1 MQLLLNT
8 KITFIGRGRER
19 IAAML
24 SAIVLIG
31 SLVSIVVQGFNLA
44 IEFTGGV
51 LVELSYDEPVEIA
64 AIRKVLEESQFSS
77 AVVQNLGSDRDVL
90 VRLPV
95 QQASDDEIS
104 GQLRALLPGAVPK
117 RVEFVGPQVGEELRE
132 DGGTA
137 LLYAIGGIL
146 LYVMVRFSW
155 KFSLGAIGAT
165 LHDVIVT
172 LGFFSVSRMSFDL
185 PALASVLA
193 VIGYSLN
200 DTVVIFDRVRENLRK
215 LRTGTVVDVFNLSI
229 NETLSRTF
237 ITTGTVLLVVLV
249 LFFFGGDM
257 LHAFSAALL
266 VGCISG
272 TYSTLY
278 IASPITLYFGVGKKD
293 VTPAVKDAAA
303 DPDRP

>member
-19 IAAML
+19 IAAIL
-24 SAIVLIG
+24 SSILILGSLASIVL
-31 SLVSIVVQGFNLA
+31 QGFNLA
-44 IEFTGGV
+44 IDFTGGV
-51 LVELSYDEPVEIA
+51 LAELSYERPVQIA
-64 AIRKVLEESQFSS
+64 EIRKVLEESEFSG
-77 AVVQNLGSDRDVL
+77 AIVQNIGSDREIM

-104 GQLRALLPGAVPK
+104 SRLRALLPGAEP
-117 RVEFVGPQVGEELRE
+117 RRIEFVGPQVGEDLRD
-132 DGGTA
+132 DGGLA
-137 LLYAIGGIL
+137 MLYAIFGIL
-146 LYVMVRFSW
+146 IYVMVRFSW

-165 LHDVIVT
+165 LHDVIIT
-172 LGFFSVSRMSFDL
+172 FGFFSISRLPFDL

-215 LRTGTVVDVFNLSI
+215 LRTGTVVDAFNISI

-237 ITTGTVLLVVLV
+237 ITAGTVLLVVLV

-257 LHAFSAALL
+257 LHSFSAALL
-266 VGCISG
+266 VGAISG

-278 IASPITLYFGVGKKD
+278 IASPITLYFGVAKKD
-293 VTPAVKDAAA
+293 VMPVTKEAAA